1 MVEGGSS
8 ELGGRIIDCEH
19 ESGSSDFGGR
29 VIDCERES
37 GSSEFGGRV
46 VEDGRELGGLRLLVP
61 CTLLGGVLA
70 LVLDAENEGTKF
82 ETCAE
87 SEAGGRVIEPLT

>member
-8 ELGGRIIDCEH
+8 E
-19 ESGSSDFGGR
+19 FGGR

-37 GSSEFGGRV
+37 GSFEFGGRV
-46 VEDGRELGGLRLLVP
+46 MEGGQELGGLRLLAP
-61 CTLLGGVLA
+61 CTLLVGVSA
-70 LVLDAENEGTKF
+70 LVLDTANEGTKF